1 MKLEFLFLLLGFIQ
15 VFLIQE
21 SLSVIEYDKNSQ
33 NDKGSF
39 LWRVESTPPSYF
51 FGTIHVPY
59 TRVWDAIPNN
69 AKQAFAASKRVFF
82 ELDLT
87 KPHVISSLSACQLLP
102 KHRHLSQEIPSDLYA
117 RLKIHMEYVR
127 TVMPN
132 WVTKEQKRKGIDA
145 DYLFSAITAN
155 WERKRPI
162 WVTMLV
168 NSLTQSDIS
177 SRATVL
183 DIYLS
188 QLAVK
193 NRKRVSAVE
202 TVQEQCS
209 PLNQLNKTLVSFALE
224 HTLKQ
229 QENLRLGVKTPYFST
244 DDLIHHY
251 RNGNLDA
258 VIFNQETMMF
268 PSLAQDKTSDHWGE
282 PLTKEEKALA
292 TSIDN
297 FFRYHMI
304 DARNKRMASRVI
316 NLLVQHPGTP
326 FFFAFGA
333 AHFVGENTILDYVE
347 SAGFTI
353 KHIGP
358 NETLPEL
365 FSMRGV
371 SPDGRNTVQGTFDD
385 LSEEEKT
392 RAYLQFLQYHQQ
404 LEQENETKR
413 FQQMLNKDHKDL
425 EVGTGNNGENNG
437 STNGWI
443 GGTNSSSAKLQTN
456 TILIFMY
463 TFIAATIVFQ
473 F

>member
-1 MKLEFLFLLLGFIQ
+1 MKLESSFLVGFIQ

-21 SLSVIEYDKNSQ
+21 SLSVIEYDKDSQ
-33 NDKGSF
+33 
-39 LWRVESTPPSYF
+39 
-51 FGTIHVPY
+51 
-59 TRVWDAIPNN
+59 N

-87 KPHVISSLSACQLLP
+87 KPHVISTLSACQLLP
-102 KHRHLSQEIPSDLYA
+102 NNRHLSQEIPSDLYA

-162 WVTMLV
+162 WVTLLV

-209 PLNQLNKTLVSFALE
+209 PLNQLNNTLVAFALE

-268 PSLAQDKTSDHWGE
+268 PSLAHDKASDHME
-282 PLTKEEKALA
+282 PLTEREKALA
-292 TSIDN
+292 TSIDD
-297 FFRYHMI
+297 FFRHHMI

-404 LEQENETKR
+404 LEQENETKK
-413 FQQMLNKDHKDL
+413 FQQMLNQDQNSSQDL
-425 EVGTGNNGENNG
+425 KPVTGGTEKNGAGENNEND
-437 STNGWI
+437 SINGWT
-443 GGTNSSSAKLQTN
+443 GGANSSEKKLHANN
-456 TILIFMY
+456 TILILMY
-463 TFIAATIVFQ
+463 TIIAAIVFH